1 MDNFFS
7 NPALFESL
15 LAEGIY
21 CSGTVRI
28 NRRGMPEAIKGVK
41 LKGVVVV
48 QTSSRQFIKNW
59 MNVTKFVMTWLS
71 SWWILGSI
79 IHMKVL

>member
-21 CSGTVRI
+21 CCGMVRI

-41 LKGVVVV
+41 LKEKG
-48 QTSSRQFIKNW
+48 
-59 MNVTKFVMTWLS
+59 
-71 SWWILGSI
+71 
-79 IHMKVL
+79 